1 MALAYFALGDR
12 AQEAAEA
19 YLLDYYDF
27 LGEYAG
33 QVAASAATDAATV
46 RSYVDG
52 FAAAGCDELVLFP
65 SDPDPA
71 QVDLLADAL
80 A

>member
-1 MALAYFALGDR
+1 MTEFASYPSLR
-12 AQEAAEA
+12 
-19 YLLDYYDF
+19 
-27 LGEYAG
+27 G

-46 RSYVDG
+46 KGYVDG

-65 SDPDPA
+65 CDPDPA

-80 A
+80 S